1 MRSHFLFTSAHVLLR
16 KIHGGVLVK
25 SLQDNGLEIW
35 FLTGSQSLYGE
46 ETLAQVAQQSQEVV
60 ATLNAATH
68 IRIKATWKPVLTTP
82 ESIKAICLEAL
93 VRGKRLS
100 PLGKAAHHLQA
111 AQRALWHL
119 VERLWEFAGLI
130 TAQV

>member
-1 MRSHFLFTSAHVLLR
+1 M
-16 KIHGGVLVK
+16 K

-68 IRIKATWKPVLTTP
+68 IPIKATWKPV
-82 ESIKAICLEAL
+82 S
-93 VRGKRLS
+93 
-100 PLGKAAHHLQA
+100 
-111 AQRALWHL
+111 LW
-119 VERLWEFAGLI
+119 
-130 TAQV
+130 